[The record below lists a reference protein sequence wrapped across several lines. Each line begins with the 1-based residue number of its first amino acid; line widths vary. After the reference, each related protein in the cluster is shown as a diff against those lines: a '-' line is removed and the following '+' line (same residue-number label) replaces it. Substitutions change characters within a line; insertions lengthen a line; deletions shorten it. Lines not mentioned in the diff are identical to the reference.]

1 MNPVEQT
8 IALRKTSKVLLPIEH
23 RHAQQALWT
32 QTHDDE
38 LRSMLTAA
46 SQAPFH
52 KRCHEQFMVGEQS
65 APMPWRF
72 YVVGPQACT
81 EFLTYLEG
89 QSQTSD
95 DPKWARAWQSKIKE
109 MVAGCGVLVQA
120 TWLPDPSEAD
130 TDGAQPRSS
139 EFSLKNVEHV
149 AAAASAVQSLLISA
163 QSNGWLSYW
172 SSGGILRDADV
183 FEYLGIDTNQQL
195 LGSLFLTPEAHSAAR
210 IIAGG
215 LCEQRGELDDSV
227 RWINR

>member
-52 KRCHEQFMVGEQS
+52 K
-65 APMPWRF
+65 
-72 YVVGPQACT
+72 
-81 EFLTYLEG
+81 FLTYLEG